1 MRMSGGAGHGTGD
14 GRERQRLGLRA
25 SLAVRGVVAA
35 NRLVRATPF
44 GQGTVLGGRVGLAI
58 APDLLRVL
66 SAGRRV
72 ALVSGTNGKTTTTRL
87 LAAAL
92 GAPGRPEVPA
102 RPEAPGRTDGSGRG
116 SPVASGGPEPTEAPV
131 AAPVSNVTGANMPE
145 GHVAALSERWSPTAV
160 LEVDESYLGQLVS
173 ATDPVVVVLLNLSR
187 DQLDRIAEVR
197 LVAERWRSTLDTGY
211 RREGGT
217 GDRPGRCAGGVP
229 AGQVPDRSGGD
240 TVVVAN
246 ADDPLVVWAAE
257 VAPAVVWVGAG
268 QVWEEDSV
276 GCPRCGAS
284 LLRARAE
291 EWHCARCS
299 FARPT
304 PSVWTDG
311 RDLVQD
317 GGVRIP
323 VELALPGG
331 FNVANAT
338 IAAVAAAVFLEP
350 RSAGDPGLMAAGCR
364 AGLAAMR
371 SVQEVGGRF
380 GTMDWRGVPVRRL
393 LAKNPAGWAAMF
405 DLLEEAENPPAPV
418 VLAINA
424 RTADG
429 LDTSWLW
436 DVPFERLRGRRVVAT
451 GERARDLAVRLHYA
465 GVDHVTAPDTAAALE
480 YAAGRARGAAVPR
493 IDFVGNYTAFAR
505 LPVAP

>member
-1 MRMSGGAGHGTGD
+1 MRGPGVGPEGKE
-14 GRERQRLGLRA
+14 GRGSQRLGLR
-25 SLAVRGVVAA
+25 SGLAVRGVVAA
-35 NRLVRATPF
+35 NRLVRATRF

-58 APDLLRVL
+58 APDLLRAL

-92 GAPGRPEVPA
+92 GSPGTP
-102 RPEAPGRTDGSGRG
+102 
-116 SPVASGGPEPTEAPV
+116 GGPMSSVVPPV
-131 AAPVSNVTGANMPE
+131 TNVTGANMPE
-145 GHVAALSERWSPTAV
+145 GHVAALSERWSPTAA

-173 ATDPVVVVLLNLSR
+173 ATDPVIVVLLNLSR

-197 LVAERWRSTLDTGY
+197 LVAERWRSALDAVRSRARNPGDAPVVEASN
-211 RREGGT
+211 RVGG
-217 GDRPGRCAGGVP
+217 GA
-229 AGQVPDRSGGD
+229 
-240 TVVVAN
+240 VVVAN

-257 VAPAVVWVGAG
+257 AAPVVVWVGAG
-268 QVWEEDSV
+268 QVWDEDSV
-276 GCPRCGAS
+276 GCPRCGGS
-284 LLRARAE
+284 LQRPVGEGWR
-291 EWHCARCS
+291 CARCT

-317 GGVRIP
+317 GEVRTP

-338 IAAVAAAVFLEP
+338 MAAVAAAVFLEP
-350 RSAGDPGLMAAGCR
+350 RAVGDPGVMAVGCR
-364 AGLAAMR
+364 TALAAMR
-371 SVQEVGGRF
+371 EVEEVGGRF
-380 GTMDWRGVPVRRL
+380 GTVDWRGVAVRRL
-393 LAKNPAGWAAMF
+393 LAKNPAGWAAIF
-405 DLLEEAENPPAPV
+405 DLLDEVEDPPVPV

-436 DVPFERLRGRRVVAT
+436 DVPFERLRGRWVVAT

-465 GVDHVTAPDTAAALE
+465 GVDHVTAPDSGAALE
-480 YAAGRARGAAVPR
+480 HAAGRARGAGVPR
-493 IDFVGNYTAFAR
+493 VDFVGNYTAFAR

>member
-1 MRMSGGAGHGTGD
+1 MRAPGSASPEPGE
-14 GRERQRLGLRA
+14 GRGRPRLRLRP
-25 SLAVRGVVAA
+25 SLAARAVVAVNRGV
-35 NRLVRATPF
+35 RSTRF

-92 GAPGRPEVPA
+92 GAPGPQGRPGAP
-102 RPEAPGRTDGSGRG
+102 RPGAP
-116 SPVASGGPEPTEAPV
+116 GGPEQPIV
-131 AAPVSNVTGANMPE
+131 APVSNVTGANMPE

-173 ATDPVVVVLLNLSR
+173 ATDPAVVVLLNLSR

-197 LVAERWRSTLDTGY
+197 LVADRWRSALDV
-211 RREGGT
+211 GGT
-217 GDRPGRCAGGVP
+217 DGRGAGG
-229 AGQVPDRSGGD
+229 ASGGEASD
-240 TVVVAN
+240 RAERGVVVAN

-268 QVWEEDSV
+268 QVWDEDSV

-284 LLRARAE
+284 LVRSTGE
-291 EWHCARCS
+291 GWHCARCS

-323 VELALPGG
+323 IELALPGG
-331 FNVANAT
+331 FNVANAAM
-338 IAAVAAAVFLEP
+338 AAVAATVFLEP
-350 RSAGDPGLMAAGCR
+350 PAVRDPGMMAAGCR
-364 AGLAAMR
+364 VALAAMED
-371 SVQEVGGRF
+371 VEEVGGRF
-380 GTMDWRGVPVRRL
+380 GTVDWRGVAVRRL

-405 DLLEEAENPPAPV
+405 DLLDEADGPPVPV

-436 DVPFERLRGRRVVAT
+436 DVPFERLRGRWVVAT

-465 GVDHVTAPDTAAALE
+465 GVDHVTAPDTGAALG
-480 YAAGRARGAAVPR
+480 YAAGRARRAAVPR
-493 IDFVGNYTAFAR
+493 VDFVGNYTAFAR
-505 LPVAP
+505 LPVAR